1 MKVRPG
7 FLYALFAVVAIF
19 LAFNAWQAFDRIER
33 SQEVLKTI
41 EEGNKPV
48 VINKDK
54 TWQAADL
61 LQETLTAAQKNEV
74 EWLQMSTDPA
84 SQSQLLRLRG
94 GNAQLLAFYQW
105 FEKHAQVR
113 SVKEM
118 EIGDDGENK
127 RVLQI
132 TFDW

>member
-7 FLYALFAVVAIF
+7 FLYALAAVVAIF
-19 LAFNAWQAFDRIER
+19 LVFNSWQALDRIDR
-33 SQEVLKTI
+33 SQEVLATI
-41 EEGNKPV
+41 KDSNKSTA
-48 VINKDK
+48 INKS
-54 TWQAADL
+54 TYWQAADL
-61 LQETLTAAQKNEV
+61 LQETLAAAQKNEV
-74 EWLQMSTDPA
+74 EWLQLATDPA

-94 GNAQLLAFYQW
+94 SNAQLLAFYQW

-118 EIGDDGENK
+118 EIGDDEENK
-127 RVLQI
+127 TVLQI